1 MLFLYKSIN
10 QMIEKGTDVRYLG
23 KTYEVKDVRK
33 LHLMTLVGLEL
44 KKDKL
49 THIWIGE
56 VVKI

>member
-1 MLFLYKSIN
+1 
-10 QMIEKGTDVRYLG
+10 MIEKGTDVRYLG